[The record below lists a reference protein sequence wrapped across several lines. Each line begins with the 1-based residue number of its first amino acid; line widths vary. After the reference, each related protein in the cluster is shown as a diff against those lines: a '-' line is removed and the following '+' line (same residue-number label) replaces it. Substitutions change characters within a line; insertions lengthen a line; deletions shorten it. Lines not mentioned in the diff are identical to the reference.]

1 MITAETVHE
10 LDRELIWITVTGPLE
25 SHRKQDLRM
34 WIGKALVACPRAV
47 IVDLTG
53 FEDQTGTAASLLQA
67 AATSAREYYGVFL
80 LFITPAGGALRAQL
94 DTPFWRR
101 ALHLF
106 ADRAAAEAAALA
118 GPPPPN
124 WFTVVLPPDGHAPS
138 RARLLVH
145 DACRAWSLPALAAPA
160 SRVVFELVHNAATH
174 AGTEVTVTVSLRGS
188 YLHLAVRDRR
198 PDAPARLLPAGR
210 TDPALADPPGDGL
223 HVVDRN
229 ATAWGSATD
238 GRGKTV
244 WAVIRIPGGLA
255 P

>member
-1 MITAETVHE
+1 MITAETVHD
-10 LDRELIWITVTGPLE
+10 LDRELIWITVTGPL
-25 SHRKQDLRM
+25 SSARKQDLRM

-67 AATSAREYYGVFL
+67 AAASAREYYGVFL
-80 LFITPAGGALRAQL
+80 LFVTPAGGPLRAQL
-94 DTPFWRR
+94 GTRFWRH

-118 GPPPPN
+118 GPPPPDR
-124 WFTVVLPPDGHAPS
+124 FGLVLEPDGHASS

-145 DACRAWSLPALAAPA
+145 DACRAWALPALAAPA

-174 AGTEVTVTVSLRGS
+174 AGTDVAVTVSLRGS
-188 YLHLAVRDRR
+188 YLHLAVRDGR
-198 PDAPARLLPAGR
+198 PDAPARLLPARR
-210 TDPALADPPGDGL
+210 TDPVLADPPGDGL

-229 ATAWGSATD
+229 ATAWGSAFD

-244 WAVIRIPGGLA
+244 WAVIRLPGGTA